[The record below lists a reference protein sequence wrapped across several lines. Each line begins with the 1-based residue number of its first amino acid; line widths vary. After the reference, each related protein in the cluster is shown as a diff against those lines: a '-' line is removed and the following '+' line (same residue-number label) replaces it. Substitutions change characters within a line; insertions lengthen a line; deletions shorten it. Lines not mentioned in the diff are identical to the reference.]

1 LGEIS
6 KTGEQARGFD
16 VDAFIGMRT
25 LIKASIGCALA
36 SASLAAAL
44 LSPTAAA
51 AADEVGGTRSDKLVE
66 KAHVIDIR
74 MGRGHADLVVRR
86 TVHNGGPRHDQATFS
101 VEVPLNAV
109 ATGLRTLGMR
119 GGELHWFEGELMEA
133 EAAADKYR
141 ELTGVGN
148 FFPKDPALLSW
159 RSQTDLDLRVFPCA
173 PGEDKTV
180 EYTLRMPTRYH
191 DGRYHLELPAL
202 GTEAL
207 PAAATVSPFTP
218 GATLF
223 CNGAPLPAGG
233 HIVLK
238 SEVDLAVAIPQAQ
251 PFDAALAA
259 VPFGNGK
266 NVVHFRFDAGP
277 QISTV
282 PAGAHVVLL
291 LDASRSLSTDPAV
304 QTAMARAYLS
314 HFKDARVE
322 IVTFDRKVRPLHGK
336 FVPVTQAMA
345 ELRQMSFE
353 RKNGS
358 NIDEA
363 LARADALL
371 AALPA
376 GTPKRILALTDARTR
391 AELLPEFLRTKLQKS
406 GALLHVGLVGEGSTE
421 LSRDDQ
427 HAWATL
433 TRPTG
438 GLVWHAGI
446 DLADPDE
453 DKRRVYE
460 EWARPVRI
468 DKLAIHAQGVDYP
481 KYDDPLDEGE
491 GIEDLRISTTPV
503 SSVEVTGELWAT
515 PLRKVAM
522 PDAAEGKLWA
532 ALAFGSDAF
541 HGMTEEEMLPL
552 AMHGRAVSPV
562 TSYLAVEPGVR
573 PSIDGLE
580 EDGLGVW
587 GIGAGGGGGVK
598 GITLIEHGLIGTR
611 FDKQAYLRRAL
622 ENGFAACGG
631 RGRKAEV
638 RLETTL
644 RETVHV
650 RATLEGAT
658 STDDTLR
665 GCLEEA
671 AWGLDLPDAFKAAW
685 EEASVFL

>member
-1 LGEIS
+1 
-6 KTGEQARGFD
+6 
-16 VDAFIGMRT
+16 MRT
-25 LIKASIGCALA
+25 WIKASIGCALA

-51 AADEVGGTRSDKLVE
+51 ADEVRGTRSDKLVE

-86 TVHNGGPRHDQATFS
+86 TVHNGGPRQDQATFS
-101 VEVPLNAV
+101 IEIPLNAV

-119 GGELHWFEGELMEA
+119 GGKLHWFEGELMAA
-133 EAAADKYR
+133 EAAANKYR

-148 FFPKDPALLSW
+148 VYPKDPALLSW
-159 RSQTDLDLRVFPCA
+159 RSQTELDLRVFPCA

-207 PAAATVSPFTP
+207 PAAVTVSPLTP

-223 CNGAPLPAGG
+223 RNGASLPAGG
-233 HIVLK
+233 HIALK
-238 SEVDLAVAIPQAQ
+238 SEMDLAVAIPQAQ

-291 LDASRSLSTDPAV
+291 LDASRSLSEDPAI

-358 NIDEA
+358 NIDDA

-376 GTPKRILALTDARTR
+376 GTPKRILALTDTRTR
-391 AELLPEFLRTKLQKS
+391 AELLPEVLKTKLQKS
-406 GALLHVGLVGEGSTE
+406 GALLHVGVVSEGSTE
-421 LSRDDQ
+421 LSRNDE
-427 HAWATL
+427 HAWATF

-446 DLADPDE
+446 NLADPDE

-468 DKLAIHAQGVDYP
+468 DKLAVHAQGVDYP
-481 KYDDPLDEGE
+481 EYDEPLDEGQ

-532 ALAFGSDAF
+532 ALAFGS
-541 HGMTEEEMLPL
+541 HLLYEIPEEEMMPL
-552 AMHGRAVSPV
+552 AMLGRAVSPV

-573 PSIDGLE
+573 PSTDGLE
-580 EDGLGVW
+580 DSGMGIGGMSGSGGGSTNCIGLGR
-587 GIGAGGGGGVK
+587 IGMK
-598 GITLIEHGLIGTR
+598 L
-611 FDKQAYLRRAL
+611 DKQAYLRNAL
-622 ENGFAACGG
+622 ENGLAACGG
-631 RGRKAEV
+631 TGRKAEV

-644 RETVHV
+644 REIVHV
-650 RATLEGAT
+650 RATIEGAT
-658 STDDTLR
+658 STDDKLR
-665 GCLEEA
+665 GCLEES
-671 AWGLDLPDAFKAAW
+671 AWALELPDAFAEEW
-685 EEASVFL
+685 EEQSVSL

>member
-1 LGEIS
+1 
-6 KTGEQARGFD
+6 
-16 VDAFIGMRT
+16 MRT
-25 LIKASIGCALA
+25 WIKAPLGCALA
-36 SASLAAAL
+36 SATLAAAL
-44 LSPTAAA
+44 LSPATA
-51 AADEVGGTRSDKLVE
+51 AADEVRGTRSDKLVE
-66 KAHVIDIR
+66 KAHVIDVR

-86 TVHNGGPRHDQATFS
+86 TVHNGGPRQDQATFLIGI
-101 VEVPLNAV
+101 PLNAV
-109 ATGLRTLGMR
+109 ATGLRTLGML
-119 GGELHWFEGELMEA
+119 GGKTHWFEGELMA
-133 EAAADKYR
+133 AQAAADKYR
-141 ELTGVGN
+141 ELTGVGSVY
-148 FFPKDPALLSW
+148 PKDPALLSW
-159 RSQTDLDLRVFPCA
+159 RSQTELDLRVFPCA

-207 PAAATVSPFTP
+207 PAAATVSPLTP

-223 CNGAPLPAGG
+223 RDDKPIPAGA
-233 HIVLK
+233 HIALK
-238 SEVDLAVAIPQAQ
+238 SGIDLSVAIPQAP

-259 VPFGNGK
+259 VPFGSGK

-291 LDASRSLSTDPAV
+291 LDSSRSLSEDPAI

-322 IVTFDRKVRPLHGK
+322 IVTFDRKVRPLHGR

-345 ELRQMSFE
+345 ELRQLSFE

-376 GTPKRILALTDARTR
+376 GTPKRILALTDTRTR
-391 AELLPEFLRTKLQKS
+391 AELQPEVLRTKLQKS
-406 GALLHVGLVGEGSTE
+406 GALLHVGVVSEGSTE
-421 LSRDDQ
+421 LSRDDE
-427 HAWATL
+427 HAWAKL

-446 DLADPDE
+446 NLADPDQ

-468 DKLAIHAQGVDYP
+468 DKFAVRAEGVDYP
-481 KYDDPLDEGE
+481 KYAEPLDEGQ
-491 GIEDLRISTTPV
+491 GIEDLRITTTPV
-503 SSVEVTGELWAT
+503 TSIEVTGELWAT
-515 PLRKVAM
+515 PLRKVAV
-522 PDAAEGKLWA
+522 PDQAEGKRWA
-532 ALAFGSDAF
+532 AFTFGS
-541 HGMTEEEMLPL
+541 HLLHEISEEEMMPL
-552 AMHGRAVSPV
+552 AMLGRAVSPV

-573 PSIDGLE
+573 PSTDGLE
-580 EDGLGVW
+580 DFGMGFG
-587 GIGAGGGGGVK
+587 GIGDGGGGSTNCG
-598 GITLIEHGLIGTR
+598 GLALIRMKL
-611 FDKQAYLRRAL
+611 DKQAYLRNAL
-622 ENGFAACGG
+622 ANGLAACGG
-631 RGRKAEV
+631 TGRRAEV

-644 RETVHV
+644 REIV
-650 RATLEGAT
+650 RVKATLEGAT
-658 STDDTLR
+658 STDDKLSS
-665 GCLEEA
+665 CLEES
-671 AWGLDLPDAFKAAW
+671 AWALELPHAFDVEW
-685 EEASVFL
+685 EEQSVSL